1 MKDDWLEA
9 LEAPVYSLVFTDTKF
24 HQLPVKKI
32 SYHTIIVIL
41 LEKRIPFPKATPTE

>member
-9 LEAPVYSLVFTDTKF
+9 LEVPEAPVYSLVFTDTKL

-32 SYHTIIVIL
+32 ITQ
-41 LEKRIPFPKATPTE
+41 